1 MKIRQRPVLAG
12 LLAFSGLVTAPA
24 AFAQDSVSVGTWMWN
39 EPGIGEW
46 WQIAA
51 DAFRASHPDVQL
63 EVRNLPVNE
72 YMTQIVV
79 ELASGNP
86 ADVVSVSANLPEIQG
101 SGGLV
106 PLNDFIEASG
116 MMDRVEQSCWDRV
129 TFDGSIMAVPIAGRT
144 LTLLYNEAMF
154 EEAGLSGPPTTP
166 EEFLEAAR
174 TLTERDNAGNVTR
187 YGASM
192 VNTAEEPTFEML
204 MMWSIAFGG
213 SVTDGTMPTLTDP
226 GVIEALSF
234 MKTLYDEGLI
244 PRGRPEDDQRALF
257 ASGTSAMEIDGPW
270 QVSFVRTVSPD
281 MVDDIRA
288 ATLPWDGPATGGPNV
303 MVALGNTDNQDLAW
317 EFIETVMSPEVQ
329 QRFNEFSD
337 VVPCAVGAIT
347 DATLE
352 AKPYLEA
359 ELEMFAAGPVA
370 PSPAGFEDV
379 ASEFQAYVLEAVT
392 AALQGGEDPAEALAD
407 AQEEI
412 IAAFGL

>member
-1 MKIRQRPVLAG
+1 MKIHQALTGASLIAISG
-12 LLAFSGLVTAPA
+12 LLTAGA
-24 AFAQDSVSVGTWMWN
+24 ASAQDSVSFGTWMWN

-46 WQIAA
+46 WKIAA
-51 DAFRASHPDVQL
+51 EAFAEEHPDVEL

-106 PLNDFIEASG
+106 PLNDYIEASG

-129 TFDGSIMAVPIAGRT
+129 TFDGNIMAVPIAGRT
-144 LTLLYNEAMF
+144 LTLLYNEEKFA
-154 EEAGLSGPPTTP
+154 EAGLEGPPTTP
-166 EEFLEAAR
+166 EEFLDYAR
-174 TLTERDNAGNVTR
+174 QLTITDDAGNVTQ

-192 VNTAEEPTFEML
+192 VNTAEAPTFEML

-213 SVTDGTMPTLTDP
+213 QLTDGENATLTDP
-226 GVIEALSF
+226 GVVEALSF

-257 ASGTSAMEIDGPW
+257 ASGTTAMEIDGPW
-270 QVSFVRTVSPD
+270 QVSFVQSVNPEMADS
-281 MVDDIRA
+281 IKA
-288 ATLPWDGPATGGPNV
+288 ATLPWEGPATGGPNV
-303 MVALGNTDNQDLAW
+303 MLSLGNTDNQDLAW

-329 QRFNEFSD
+329 ERFNEFSD
-337 VVPCAVGAIT
+337 VVPCAVGAIS

-352 AKPYLEA
+352 AKPYLEP
-359 ELEMFAAGPVA
+359 ELEMFQAGPV
-370 PSPAGFEDV
+370 PPTPAGFEDV
-379 ASEFQAYVLEAVT
+379 ASEFQAYVLEAIT
-392 AALQGGEDPAEALAD
+392 AALQGGEDPEAALAD
-407 AQEEI
+407 AQQEI
-412 IAAFGL
+412 VAAFGQ